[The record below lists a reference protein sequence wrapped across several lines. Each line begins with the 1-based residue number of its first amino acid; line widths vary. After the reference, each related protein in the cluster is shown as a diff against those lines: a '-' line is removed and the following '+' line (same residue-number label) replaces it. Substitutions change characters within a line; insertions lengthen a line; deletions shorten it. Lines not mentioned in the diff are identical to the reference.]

1 MKQYD
6 YGSDNKP
13 NTVSGLIKILEKIKS
28 EHGDLEIEVQ
38 SDDGSWNSLS
48 LVSVE
53 RDICFNSDYMLVK
66 FY

>member
-6 YGSDNKP
+6 YGSDCKP
-13 NTVSGLIKILEKIKS
+13 YTVSGLIKILEKIKT
-28 EHGDLEIEVQ
+28 EHGDLYIEVQ
-38 SDDGSWNSLS
+38 SDDSSWNRLD

-53 RDICFNSDYMLVK
+53 RDICFNSDYTLVR